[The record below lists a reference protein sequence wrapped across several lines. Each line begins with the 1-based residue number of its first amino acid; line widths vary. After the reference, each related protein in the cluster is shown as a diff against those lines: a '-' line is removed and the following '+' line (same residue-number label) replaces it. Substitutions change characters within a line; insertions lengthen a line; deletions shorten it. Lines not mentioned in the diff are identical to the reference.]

1 MSRWFRFY
9 DDAINDPTLQRLS
22 GDKFKLWVNLPCIAS
37 KHNGVL
43 PPLTDLCFLLRI
55 GEDKISA
62 LLDDFSDKGLL
73 DPVDGEPMTY
83 APHKWSERQYAD
95 GSAAERAKRY
105 RSRKRDGHGGVT
117 CDGRNDGSR
126 VTALEQNR
134 EEKNRGSA
142 VTGDGGRLL
151 EITDEQALEAW
162 DEYGR
167 QTTGKTFPR
176 NRRGGARTRG
186 REPRGADRKAF
197 LNLRRRSATWR
208 RLRPRSLFVDD
219 PLLWKCG

>member
-142 VTGDGGRLL
+142 VTGDG
-151 EITDEQALEAW
+151 AASS
-162 DEYGR
+162 
-167 QTTGKTFPR
+167 
-176 NRRGGARTRG
+176 
-186 REPRGADRKAF
+186 
-197 LNLRRRSATWR
+197 RSPMSE
-208 RLRPRSLFVDD
+208 RLRPGTSTAVRQSARRFPAIGAAAPGHEAESLEVPIGRRS
-219 PLLWKCG
+219 